1 MNITWKIIICL
12 FLILV
17 IAVNGKASLDD
28 WIIITDFMIIII
40 GGVVV
45 AIITKLKGIASSVHL
60 LGFLHEF

>member
-1 MNITWKIIICL
+1 M
-12 FLILV
+12 

-60 LGFLHEF
+60 LGFLYEF